1 VLVGATY
8 TIPANSLAVGTMYRV
23 RVHYRFVK
31 TASPPT
37 LTCNLNFGGASVAQ
51 VIITS
56 VSSAT
61 TSGGWLEGT
70 ITCRT
75 TGSGGTIMSALI
87 GGNDHGITSAVNW
100 NPELVNIATSSA
112 DTTASNVVSLDMK
125 MTTGVASNTLTISQG
140 SVELVKV

>member
-1 VLVGATY
+1 
-8 TIPANSLAVGTMYRV
+8 MYRV

-31 TASPPT
+31 TTSPPT

-51 VIITS
+51 IIITS

-75 TGSGGTIMSALI
+75 TGSGGTIMSALV
-87 GGNDHGITSAVNW
+87 GSNDHGITSAVNW

-112 DTTASNVVSLDMK
+112 DTTAANVVSLDMK

-140 SVELVKV
+140 VVELVKV

>member
-8 TIPANSLAVGTMYRV
+8 TIPANSLAVGTVYRV

-31 TASPPT
+31 TSSGPT

-51 VIITS
+51 VVITS

-70 ITCRT
+70 ITCRS
-75 TGSGGTIMSALI
+75 TGSGGTIMSAI
-87 GGNDHGITSAVNW
+87 VGSNDHGITSAINW
-100 NPELVNIATSSA
+100 NPELTNIATSAA
-112 DTTASNVVSLDMK
+112 DTTVTNVISIDMK

-140 SVELVKV
+140 WVELVKA

>member
-1 VLVGATY
+1 VLVGASY
-8 TIPANSLAVGTMYRV
+8 TIPANTLAVGTVYRV
-23 RVHYRFVK
+23 RIHYRFVK
-31 TASPPT
+31 TTSPPT

-51 VIITS
+51 IVITS

-70 ITCRT
+70 LTCIT
-75 TGSGGTIMSALI
+75 TGSGGTIMSALV

-100 NPELVNIATSSA
+100 TPELVNIATSA
-112 DTTASNVVSLDMK
+112 ANTTIGNLISIDMK

-140 SVELVKV
+140 FVELVKA